1 MSIETANRS
10 DEHAAGAAS
19 TTRPPAPRVFRRSF
33 SHTGFVVGALFMAAS
48 LTPSLLP
55 RSAALQG
62 VVSGITLAIGY
73 GVGAAGAAL
82 WHYLEVPVLRGR
94 VRTVVLWSLLGVAAV
109 AFGLQ
114 VWQFVGWQNDQRA
127 LMGMPPIGPGVWPV
141 IVLVSAAVFALLLIL
156 GRSLRRL
163 TSAVIGRFRR
173 WLPARLATAL
183 GVTVVLLLIWLLFSG
198 LLVRGFFAAAN
209 ASFAPRNDINKAGV
223 SAPPTSSLR
232 TGGPG
237 SLVTW
242 QSLGREGRAF
252 VVKGPT
258 QADLQQASP
267 DVPALE
273 PIRVYAGLDS
283 APTPQA
289 RADLVLAELKRT
301 GAFERKVLVLA
312 TTTGSGFIQ
321 PEGIDPLEYLWH
333 GDTAVAGIQYSYL
346 PSWLSLLADQDNT
359 QAASGAVAR
368 TVHAYWQTLPEQS
381 RPKLY
386 LYGLSLGSFGAQS
399 VLGSIELLNR
409 PVDGALLVGP
419 PFVNPLNQQLTERRD
434 AGTPVWRPIYQQ
446 GRTVRFTVQQPT
458 LLSLPGQGSQWGPV
472 RVANLQHG
480 SDPVVF
486 FSPSQFFSRPEWLD
500 EPRAPDVSTRLT
512 WYPLVTGW
520 QTLFDLAGAG
530 AVPWGY
536 GHLYDAS
543 ENLTSWAA
551 VTQPPGW
558 SQTQIADLGQQL
570 DALPKGD

>member
-1 MSIETANRS
+1 MSIDTAPRS
-10 DEHAAGAAS
+10 YDRADGDRPAPGP
-19 TTRPPAPRVFRRSF
+19 RPPVFRRSF
-33 SHTGFVVGALFMAAS
+33 SHTGIVVGALFMAAS
-48 LTPSLLP
+48 VTPSLVP
-55 RSAALQG
+55 RSGAVQG

-73 GVGAAGAAL
+73 GLGAAGSAL
-82 WHYLEVPVLRGR
+82 WRYLEVPALHGR
-94 VRTVVLWSLLGVAAV
+94 ARTVVLWSLLGVAGV
-109 AFGLQ
+109 VIGLQ

-127 LMGMPPIGPGVWPV
+127 LMGMNPIGPAVWPV
-141 IVLVSAAVFALLLIL
+141 IAGVSAAVFAVLLVL

-163 TSAVIGRFRR
+163 TSAVIGRFQR
-173 WLPARLATAL
+173 WLPHRLSTAL
-183 GVTVVLLLIWLLFSG
+183 GVTVVLLLAWLLFSG

-209 ASFAPRNDINKAGV
+209 AMFAPRNDINKAGV
-223 SAPPTSSLR
+223 SAPPTSTLR
-232 TGGPG
+232 SGGPG

-258 QADLQQASP
+258 QADLRRQSP
-267 DVPALE
+267 AAPALE

-301 GAFERKVLVLA
+301 GAFDRKVLVLA
-312 TTTGSGFIQ
+312 STTGSGFIQ

-346 PSWLSLLADQDNT
+346 PSWLSLLADQDNA
-359 QAASGAVAR
+359 QAAAGAVAR
-368 TVHAYWQTLPEQS
+368 TVYAYWQTLPEQS

-386 LYGLSLGSFGAQS
+386 LYGLSLGSFGAEG

-409 PVDGALLVGP
+409 PIDGALLVGP
-419 PFVNPLNQQLTERRD
+419 PFLNPLHTRLTAAREP
-434 AGTPVWRPIYQQ
+434 GTPAWRPVYQQ

-472 RVANLQHG
+472 RVAYLQHG

-500 EPRAPDVSTRLT
+500 GPRAPDVSTRLT

-520 QTLFDLAGAG
+520 QTLLDLAGAG
-530 AVPWGY
+530 GVPWGY

-558 SQTQIADLGQQL
+558 TDAQLADLGHRL
-570 DALPKGD
+570 NALPKGD